1 MQNVTDSNINL
12 AREYVTKT
20 LLPEAFQLTSD
31 NMINEEV
38 ISEAKWH

>member
-20 LLPEAFQLTSD
+20 LLQEAFQLTSD
-31 NMINEEV
+31 NMTNEEV